1 MNYCSLAHDC
11 AKLFVSFQLS
21 TFFCSRV
28 MDMHGAG
35 ELCVVSFWATVCKT
49 VRPTLSVRCLACPV
63 CLSVLSVTF
72 VHCGQKVG
80 RIKMKLGT
88 QVGLGPCHIVLDGD
102 PFSPPQGGGGRSPP
116 IIGPYLLWP
125 SGWMDQDATWYGGST
140 WPRRLCVRWGHSS
153 LLPQKGRSPLS
164 NFRHMSIVAKRLDG
178 SRWHF
183 W

>member
-35 ELCVVSFWATVCKT
+35 ELCVVSFWATACKT
-49 VRPTLSVRCLACPV
+49 VRPTLSVRCLSCPV

-88 QVGLGPCHIVLDGD
+88 QVGLGPGHIVLDGD
-102 PFSPPQGGGGRSPP
+102 PFSPPQGGGAKPP
-116 IIGPYLLWP
+116 NYRPI
-125 SGWMDQDATWYGGST
+125 S
-140 WPRRLCVRWGHSS
+140 V
-153 LLPQKGRSPLS
+153 
-164 NFRHMSIVAKRLDG
+164 VAKWLNG
-178 SRWHF
+178 SRCHLIWRKHLAQATLC
-183 W
+183 